1 MRKMKKKN
9 INLFEQYEKAVGK
22 ATRKK
27 LNTKMLYALYGALG
41 FAVLV
46 GVYLILFFQTR
57 NVEKQYKSLY
67 SKVYSDDAAEQTVN
81 VTQLEYE
88 NQVLTLISEKYI
100 SNMKSIDRKNKETSV
115 LDTDLIQKILDCRG
129 ENTWVKNISYD
140 QGIVFI
146 NGEARDA
153 ANASGFVSEL
163 DKRGIFSYVN
173 YTGYNRQGNVYA
185 FSATGYF
192 DTEDDISSEEEET
205 EDIEDT
211 EKTGEDE

>member
-27 LNTKMLYALYGALG
+27 LNTKTLYALYGTLG

-57 NVEKQYKSLY
+57 SVEKQYKDLY
-67 SKVYSDDAAEQTVN
+67 SKIYSDAAAEQTVN

-88 NQVLTLISEKYI
+88 NQVLTLISDKYI
-100 SNMKSIDRKNKETSV
+100 SNMKNIDSKNKETAE
-115 LDTDLIQKILDCRG
+115 LDVDLIQKILDCRG
-129 ENTWVKNISYD
+129 ADTWVKNISYD

-146 NGEARDA
+146 NGEAKDA

-185 FSATGYF
+185 FSVTGYF
-192 DTEDDISSEEEET
+192 ETEDDISEDETEET
-205 EDIEDT
+205 EDIEGT
-211 EKTGEDE
+211 EDDE

>member
-27 LNTKMLYALYGALG
+27 LNVKMLYALYGALG
-41 FAVLV
+41 LAVLV

-57 NVEKQYKSLY
+57 NVEKEYKSLY
-67 SKVYSDDAAEQTVN
+67 SKIYSDDAAEQTVN
-81 VTQLEYE
+81 VTQLEYDNE
-88 NQVLTLISEKYI
+88 VLTLISDKYI
-100 SNMKSIDRKNKETSV
+100 SNMKSIDRKNKETAE
-115 LDTDLIQKILDCRG
+115 LDVDLIQKILDCRG
-129 ENTWVKNISYD
+129 DNTWVKNISYD

-192 DTEDDISSEEEET
+192 ETEDDISSEEGET
-205 EDIEDT
+205 EDIEDD
-211 EKTGEDE
+211 EETGDDE

>member
-27 LNTKMLYALYGALG
+27 LNTKMLYALYGSLLL
-41 FAVLV
+41 AVLV

-88 NQVLTLISEKYI
+88 NEVLTLISEKYT
-100 SNMKSIDRKNKETSV
+100 SNMKGIDRKNKETAI
-115 LDTDLIQKILDCRG
+115 LDADLIQKILDCRG
-129 ENTWVKNISYD
+129 DNTWVKNISYD

-192 DTEDDISSEEEET
+192 ETEDDISSEDET
-205 EDIEDT
+205 ENIEDT
-211 EKTGEDE
+211 EETGDDE

>member
-22 ATRKK
+22 GSRKK
-27 LNTKMLYALYGALG
+27 LSKKVLYTLYGSLL

-57 NVEKQYKSLY
+57 SVEKQYKDLY
-67 SKVYSDDAAEQTVN
+67 SKIYSDDAAEQTVN

-88 NQVLTLISEKYI
+88 NQVLTLISDKYI
-100 SNMKSIDRKNKETSV
+100 SNMKSIDSKNKETAE
-115 LDTDLIQKILDCRG
+115 LDVDLIQKILDCRG
-129 ENTWVKNISYD
+129 ADTWVKNISYD

-185 FSATGYF
+185 FSVTGYF
-192 DTEDDISSEEEET
+192 DTEDDSDSEAEET
-205 EDIEDT
+205 EDIEET
-211 EKTGEDE
+211 EDDE